1 MYIKIV
7 ISNSRKKLLNI
18 NKITELGI
26 HPIGTPTSYY
36 RVYEVIDQK
45 LFALSVLKH
54 GLQYTNVT
62 PEMLTEIKKDCEVRI
77 EKSKNLRNLFEYKP
91 DLDDRDGQLKLGI

>member
-1 MYIKIV
+1 MYIKIL
-7 ISNSRKKLLNI
+7 ISNSRRKLLNI
-18 NKITELGI
+18 NTITELGI

-36 RVYEVIDQK
+36 HVYEVIDKK

-62 PEMLTEIKKDCEVRI
+62 PEMLTEIKKDCEVRK
-77 EKSKNLRNLFEYKP
+77 EKYIGMRKKLKNPFNR
-91 DLDDRDGQLKLGI
+91 DRQLKLGI

>member
-1 MYIKIV
+1 MYIKTF

-26 HPIGTPTSYY
+26 HPIGTSTTYC
-36 RVYEVIDQK
+36 RVYEVIDKK

-62 PEMLTEIKKDCEVRI
+62 PEMLTEIRKDCKVRR
-77 EKSKNLRNLFEYKP
+77 EKIKKYK
-91 DLDDRDGQLKLGI
+91 KSI